1 MSRVRATI
9 RLQLQWLQTIMT
21 SLTET
26 QLKLRDAGIQMR
38 LGMANTDNEDVFRSC
53 INAFISS
60 GTSILD
66 VIKEES
72 QGNSKLRRWSE
83 AEIEKVK
90 ALGIVQFFGDQ
101 RDVTIHRE
109 TIKPKSYSTPVSLV
123 IDGKEMP
130 EQVMMRVWIFENVG
144 TYLPGDTGNVF
155 RLCEQYFG
163 ILKSLVHGW
172 LREKERLEAH

>member
-1 MSRVRATI
+1 
-9 RLQLQWLQTIMT
+9 MT

-38 LGMANTDNEDVFRSC
+38 LGMANTDDEDVFGSC
-53 INAFISS
+53 INSFISA

-72 QGNSKLRRWSE
+72 QGNLKLLRWCE
-83 AEIEKVK
+83 VEIQKVK
-90 ALGIVQFFGDQ
+90 ALGVVRFFADQ

-109 TIKPKSYSTPVSLV
+109 TIKPKSCSTPVSLV

-144 TYLPGDTGNVF
+144 MYLPGDTGNVF

-163 ILKSLVHGW
+163 ILKSLVHRW
-172 LREKERLEAH
+172 LGEKERLEAD